1 MELIVAALVELMDAD
16 DAAATDRPDLDEIL
30 AARCAAF

>member
-1 MELIVAALVELMDAD
+1 MELIVAALVELMDID
-16 DAAATDRPDLDEIL
+16 DVEARDRPDLDEIL